1 MRLSRSTAGPAA
13 LLVATLALAACG
25 STEAPTTAS
34 TTPVPAATEA
44 TGPVTYTDERGE
56 HTLDEPADAV
66 VSLEWGLTEN
76 LLALGANIV
85 GQADVAGYNTWAT
98 AMPLDAE
105 TPDVGT
111 RGEASLEAINALE
124 PDLIAV
130 TTDTADTVVDQL
142 EDIAPVVVLR
152 GSDGSDPIGY
162 MRSTVETLATVTG
175 TTDKGAELLAG
186 FDAKVT
192 EAKAALAEAGVEG
205 ASFTMADGWIANGT
219 TSIRMYTSG
228 SFFGALG
235 DELGLVNAWPGEG
248 DPNYGLETTDVEGL
262 TVLADTENLHFVY
275 ASNGGAEADPFATGL
290 KDNALWEQLPFV
302 AAGDVHR
309 LPDGIWMFGGPASA
323 AKYIDAL
330 VAALTA

>member
-34 TTPVPAATEA
+34 SMTPAPTSAEAA
-44 TGPVTYTDERGE
+44 GPVTYTDERGE

-85 GQADVAGYNTWAT
+85 GQADVAGYNTWAQ

-142 EDIAPVVVLR
+142 EEIAPVVVLR
-152 GSDGSDPIGY
+152 GSDGADPLGY

-175 TTDKGAELLAG
+175 TTDKGEELLAG

-192 EAKAALAEAGVEG
+192 EAKAALAAAGVDG
-205 ASFTMADGWIANGT
+205 ANFAMADGWVADGT
-219 TSIRMYTSG
+219 VSVRMYTSG

-235 DELGLVNAWPGEG
+235 DELGLINAWPGEG
-248 DPNYGLETTDVEGL
+248 DPNYGLATTDVEGL
-262 TVLADTENLHFVY
+262 TALSEVENAHFFY
-275 ASNGGAEADPFATGL
+275 ASNGAETDPFAEGL
-290 KDNALWEQLPFV
+290 KDNAIWKQLPFV
-302 AAGDVHR
+302 TAGDVHR

-323 AKYIDAL
+323 GKYIDAL